1 MQFVQLR
8 HPKVSRTIEDLY
20 CNNLKILQD
29 DQEYRFTSDS
39 VLLANFFK
47 ARKGDRVVELCSGSG
62 VISILGT
69 AKTNAAQFDLFEIQ
83 PNLAKMCKESIKIN
97 NLTNIFV
104 HNCDLSKAT
113 EILDGQRIDVV
124 VVNPPY
130 YKEDTKSSGENIDI
144 ATHERTTTLKQIAK
158 TAGEL
163 LKFGGNFY
171 MVHVA
176 SRLAEICYELIQNDL
191 QPKKIV
197 LIKPTKTKPVNVVL
211 IQATKGAKVGVKI
224 DQLVATTFSLEDL
237 KNI

>member
-1 MQFVQLR
+1 M
-8 HPKVSRTIEDLY
+8 SRTIEDLY

-83 PNLAKMCKESIKIN
+83 PNLAKMCEESIKMN

-113 EILDGQRIDVV
+113 EILEGQRIDVV

-197 LIKPTKTKPVNVVL
+197 LIKPTKTKPANVVL

-224 DQLVATTFSLEDL
+224 DQLVATTFPLEDL